1 MNALF
6 ADIAAVAAAEFKIAR
21 RNRWAALAA
30 LIMMV
35 FAAVLSFVG
44 GAPGGATHVDRLTLS
59 VANLA
64 ALSLYLTP
72 LIALLISFESIAG
85 EIDRGTLSLLLATPA
100 PRHAIVAGK
109 FLGALAALS
118 LAIIIGFG
126 APGLVV
132 YFTSEGGD
140 LVDLAR
146 LIATS
151 ILLGAAFLAVGILV
165 SAFARTSALAAG
177 LAVGAWLVLV
187 VLFDLALLGA
197 LVADNGG
204 AFSREVFPY
213 LLVANPADA
222 FRLYNLSALD
232 LGGIATGLAEGGD
245 DLPFPII
252 VTLVSIAGWTVIV
265 LACAF
270 LVFRRIKP

>member
-1 MNALF
+1 MKALL
-6 ADIAAVAAAEFKIAR
+6 ADILAVAAAEFKIAR

-30 LIMMV
+30 MILMV

-44 GAPGGATHVDRLTLS
+44 GAPGGATHIDRLTLS

-64 ALSLYLTP
+64 ALSIYLTP

-85 EIDRGTLSLLLATPA
+85 EIDRGTLPLLLATPA
-100 PRHAIVAGK
+100 PRHSIVAGK

-118 LAIIIGFG
+118 IALTIGFG

-140 LVDLAR
+140 LVDLTR

-151 ILLGAAFLAVGILV
+151 ILLGAAFLAVGLLV

-187 VLFDLALLGA
+187 VLFDLVLLGA

-204 AFSREVFPY
+204 AFSQNVFPY

-232 LGGIATGLAEGGD
+232 LGGIATGLAQSGD
-245 DLPFPII
+245 DLPFPIT
-252 VTLVSIAGWTVIV
+252 VTLVSIAGWTVII

-270 LVFRRIKP
+270 AAFRRIKP